1 MKASPWLD
9 VLDEAIRSCAA
20 HDRTGLAGRLRAR
33 RAELAGPKVRVVV
46 LGARGQGKSQLLN
59 GLLGAAVCAVGD
71 DVTTTVPTVIEYA
84 TGPVAALVPGSPV
97 PLVEAGRGADS
108 LVLEGPAHSAP
119 ALTSADRTSVSVESA
134 TAVANGRPD
143 VARVEIGLPRA
154 LLETGLTLVDTPP
167 YGSEPDE
174 HARAALATL
183 PSADAVL
190 LTTDVT
196 RELAPGELD
205 VLERVLAWCPTVAV
219 VLTKTDLVPGWQR
232 VAERTRARLQQQ
244 GLPVTVFGVSS
255 ALRLIAARKNDAELN
270 TESGFPALVSY
281 LHHELMG
288 NVDVLRRRCAGLLA
302 GLAAER
308 IMGPLRERLRE
319 LQQGG
324 DSELSARYRAA
335 SKQLERLQREA
346 SRWQTMLSDEVAD
359 LTADLDYDL
368 RDRTR
373 RILRE
378 ADEYFEVADPAKD
391 WTAFEDWLREN
402 LTAAAEANSR
412 WLLGRFEW
420 ITRKLANVI
429 AVHRPDA
436 FAPEDVLPARPT
448 DEIAEL
454 RGPNFEKFS
463 IGQKLFVGM
472 RGSYSGLLMFGLA
485 TTLAGMDL
493 INPISIGAGVAFGAK
508 SVFEERGTRLK
519 RRQSAARSAAHRYVD
534 DFFLAYGKESKD
546 TVRLIHREL
555 RDRCTTVAQELRTEI
570 SEAAARVK
578 QVIDAEAAERGTAM
592 RDVARRID
600 ELELLRRRAEA
611 LAPRSVP
618 RGLMA

>member
-20 HDRTGLAGRLRAR
+20 HDRNDLVARLRAR
-33 RAELAGPKVRVVV
+33 RAELAGPKIRVVV

-59 GLLGAAVCAVGD
+59 GLLGTTVCEVGA
-71 DVTTTVPTVIEYA
+71 DVTTTVPTVISYA
-84 TGPVAALVPGSPV
+84 SEPVASLVPGSPV
-97 PLVEAGRGADS
+97 PLVEAGDGG
-108 LVLEGPAHSAP
+108 LVSDGVGHGAP
-119 ALTSADRTSVSVESA
+119 ALESADRTVVSVESA
-134 TAVANGRPD
+134 TTLANGRRD
-143 VARVEIGLPRA
+143 VARVEVGLPRA
-154 LLETGLTLVDTPP
+154 LLETGLTLIDTPP
-167 YGSEPDE
+167 YGTGADE
-174 HARAALATL
+174 HARAALAAL

-190 LTTDVT
+190 LTTDAT
-196 RELAPGELD
+196 RELSAAELE
-205 VLERVLAWCPTVAV
+205 VLDSVLSVCPTVAV
-219 VLTKTDLVPGWQR
+219 VLTKTDLVPGWRR
-232 VAERTRARLQQQ
+232 VVERTRDRLRQQ
-244 GLPVTVFGVSS
+244 GLPVTVFPVSS
-255 ALRLIAARKNDAELN
+255 ALRLIAARTNDTGLN
-270 TESGFPALVSY
+270 DESGYPALVSY

-288 NVDVLRRRCAGLLA
+288 NADVLRRRCAGLLA

-308 IMGPLRERLRE
+308 IARPLRDRLAE
-319 LQQGG
+319 LQRSG
-324 DSELSARYRAA
+324 DGELFARYRAA
-335 SKQLERLQREA
+335 STQLERLQRESA
-346 SRWQTMLSDEVAD
+346 RWQTMLSDEVAD

-391 WTAFEDWLREN
+391 WPEFEEWLREN
-402 LTAAAEANSR
+402 LTAAAEANSG
-412 WLLGRFEW
+412 WLLDRFEW
-420 ITRKLANVI
+420 ITRKLTGAI

-436 FAPEDVLPARPT
+436 FAPEDVLPSLPVE
-448 DEIAEL
+448 EIAEL
-454 RGPNFEKFS
+454 KGPNIERFS
-463 IGQKLFVGM
+463 LGQKLFVGM

-519 RRQSAARSAAHRYVD
+519 RRQSAARTAAHRYVD

-555 RDRCTTVAQELRTEI
+555 RDRCAAVAQELRTEI

-592 RDVARRID
+592 REVARRID

-611 LAPRSVP
+611 LAPRAVP
-618 RGLMA
+618 RGLTA